1 MLLAATASNGHLLLT
16 LEPKSVTV
24 VAMEQ

>member
-1 MLLAATASNGHLLLT
+1 VKVEGDRVLLT

-24 VAMEQ
+24 ISVKP